1 MSQSPCLYPLVMISH
16 MVEVSGSPECMY
28 FTNHWTDKQ
37 ATYWLE
43 IYFTV
48 AFPFSFRDF
57 SSLFLFQVS
66 DDEKEKDENTGQ
78 TSASS
83 KTKKKK
89 KKKKKQGDESG
100 SPTQV
105 FAAGILDAAGKVKLF
120 RQN

>member
-1 MSQSPCLYPLVMISH
+1 
-16 MVEVSGSPECMY
+16 MY
-28 FTNHWTDKQ
+28 F
-37 ATYWLE
+37 LL
-43 IYFTV
+43 FC
-48 AFPFSFRDF
+48 FLFSFRDF

-66 DDEKEKDENTGQ
+66 DDEKEKEENAAQ

-105 FAAGILDAAGKVKLF
+105 FAARILDTAGKVKQF